1 MSEKLIN
8 SAETLIYDKDSTMI
22 YYKRWHLAFQS
33 NSVTTGIYWKIHIVD
48 SKFMNLNLDFP
59 RLLSEEIILA
69 TELQ

>member
-8 SAETLIYDKDSTMI
+8 SAETLIYDKDPTMI
-22 YYKRWHLAFQS
+22 YYKRWLVTFQS
-33 NSVTTGIYWKIHIVD
+33 NSAAAGIYWQIHIVD

>member
-1 MSEKLIN
+1 M
-8 SAETLIYDKDSTMI
+8 
-22 YYKRWHLAFQS
+22 
-33 NSVTTGIYWKIHIVD
+33 TGIYWKIHIVD